1 LSNGARFNAFRI
13 IGFLFGHYDRFSVHE
28 KEGKYA
34 NGNLIF
40 QSIRSEKPD
49 IFPSGLVEA
58 DDFRQAIRSCVRG
71 VLCLRNAFCD
81 M

>member
-1 LSNGARFNAFRI
+1 MP
-13 IGFLFGHYDRFSVHE
+13 FGLLDFYLAIMIALVFTK
-28 KEGKYA
+28 KEGIYA

>member
-1 LSNGARFNAFRI
+1 MP
-13 IGFLFGHYDRFSVHE
+13 FGLLDFYLAIMIALVFTK